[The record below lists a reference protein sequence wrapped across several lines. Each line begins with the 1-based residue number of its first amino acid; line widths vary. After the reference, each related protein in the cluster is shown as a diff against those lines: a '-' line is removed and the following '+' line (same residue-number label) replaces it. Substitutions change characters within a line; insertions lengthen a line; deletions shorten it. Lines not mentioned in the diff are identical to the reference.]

1 MQRANRSD
9 IRNGI
14 SIEVVYSSEKPVRR
28 TEIHVVIFLKTVLF
42 REDWIRDMIATI
54 ESLILCTDI
63 KIYVLKYKETNFL
76 LFVQK

>member
-9 IRNGI
+9 IRNEI

-42 REDWIRDMIATI
+42 RADWIRDVIATI
-54 ESLILCTDI
+54 ESLILCTDK

-76 LFVQK
+76 FFVQE